1 MGAKNG
7 HHTLSEENIK
17 TLSQSSGLEEIEII
31 QMFEDFLKR
40 NPEGRL
46 NQRDFRELMSQSL
59 PGKDISKMEKHVFRI
74 YDSDNDGFIN
84 FEEFL
89 CVFHIMSDGSNEE
102 VLRKVFRVFDV
113 NSDGRISR
121 KEMTSLVKDM
131 YSLLKRNNSVV
142 APQDTL
148 ADDAFAEMDKD
159 GDGQVTEDEFVQSC
173 LEQRD
178 FSKMLALKV
187 IDILVED
194 N

>member
-17 TLSQSSGLEEIEII
+17 ALSKSSGLEEIEIV
-31 QMFEDFLKR
+31 QMFEDFIKK
-40 NPEGRL
+40 NPQGRL
-46 NQRDFRELMSQSL
+46 NQSDFKNLMSQSL
-59 PGKDISKMEKHVFRI
+59 PGKDISKMEKHVFRM

-89 CVFHIMSDGSNEE
+89 CVFGSNEE

-113 NSDGRISR
+113 NGDGRISK
-121 KEMTSLVKDM
+121 KELTSLVKDL
-131 YSLLKRNNSVV
+131 YSLLKRNTSVV

-148 ADDAFAEMDKD
+148 ADDAFEEMDKD
-159 GDGQVTEDEFVQSC
+159 GDGQVTEDEFIQSC